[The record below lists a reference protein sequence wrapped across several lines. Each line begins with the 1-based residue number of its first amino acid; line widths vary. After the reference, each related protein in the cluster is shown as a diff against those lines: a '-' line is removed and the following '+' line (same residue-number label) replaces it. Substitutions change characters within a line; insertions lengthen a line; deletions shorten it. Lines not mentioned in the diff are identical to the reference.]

1 MKKLITAA
9 VLASVLLVN
18 SAFANKPNTTDY
30 PVENTFK
37 KEFSQAKEVSWQ
49 KAENFYKAYF
59 KLNDEY
65 MTAYFSIE
73 GEFLGVVHNIL
84 STQLPISLQASLKK
98 SYEGYWISD
107 LFELAKPGSS
117 SYYLTI
123 QNADQTITLES
134 TNSSNWSV
142 YSKTKKS

>member
-1 MKKLITAA
+1 MKKFITVA

-18 SAFANKPNTTDY
+18 SAFANKTNTADY
-30 PVENTFK
+30 PAESTFK
-37 KEFSQAKEVSWQ
+37 KEFSQAKDVSWH
-49 KAENFYKAYF
+49 KSDNLYKAFF

-65 MTAYFSIE
+65 MTAYFNLD

-84 STQLPISLQASLKK
+84 STQLPINLQASLKK
-98 SYEGYWISD
+98 AYDGYWISD
-107 LFELAKPGSS
+107 LFELAKPDSS
-117 SYYLTI
+117 SYFITI